1 MVLTMNRNSKPDTAR
16 TNWFDDG
23 VLDDRR
29 VRYVIRNHRRQLHLR
44 EYNRGEGDWETFCR
58 ALAFLKDFYKAE
70 GTQIAFADSIAH
82 ISDMCLKL
90 SPATSRHATM
100 DHTENIV
107 MLSDLIYAPALIGY
121 CAVCYVKGC
130 TGYELSKL
138 WDDNELACEIIK
150 LTTRRFERLTE
161 TRYTDTDILRMS
173 NQQQSEQ
180 LQ

>member
-1 MVLTMNRNSKPDTAR
+1 MVLTMNRRSETDASR

-23 VLDDRR
+23 VLDDKR
-29 VRYVIRNHRRQLHLR
+29 VCYVIRNRRRQLHLR

-70 GTQIAFADSIAH
+70 GAQIAFADSIVH

-90 SPATSRHATM
+90 SPASSRYATM
-100 DHTENIV
+100 DHTENIA
-107 MLSDLIYAPALIGY
+107 MLTGLVYVPALIGY

-130 TGYELSKL
+130 TGYELTKL
-138 WDDNELACEIIK
+138 WADNELACEIIRI
-150 LTTRRFERLTE
+150 TTRRFERLTE
-161 TRYTDTDILRMS
+161 TRYTDVDISRMS

-180 LQ
+180 F